1 MDTVDLLKIYSASLQ
16 TLAQALNSFRTIHNV
31 VHEENFAFLEEELH
45 ELVRLEQLVRL
56 KLASDC
62 YAA

>member
-16 TLAQALNSFRTIHNV
+16 TLTQALNSFRTTHNLV
-31 VHEENFAFLEEELH
+31 KSENFAFNEDELH
-45 ELVRLEQLVRL
+45 KLVVLEQQLRL

-62 YAA
+62 YVA